1 MVDGRVGLDRA
12 TESDCSSPNGLPMAA
27 TGAPTCRS
35 LVEPSGSG
43 RSVRPLGSIFSS
55 ATSAK
60 GSKPFTWAGTWL
72 PSAKRTKTFEAL
84 RMSGPS
90 PLVTTWALVAISPV
104 PESTKP
110 EPRPAALLLPGAARP
125 VAMTVTTPGDSRS

>member
-1 MVDGRVGLDRA
+1 M
-12 TESDCSSPNGLPMAA
+12 S
-27 TGAPTCRS
+27 
-35 LVEPSGSG
+35 
-43 RSVRPLGSIFSS
+43 PLGSIFSS